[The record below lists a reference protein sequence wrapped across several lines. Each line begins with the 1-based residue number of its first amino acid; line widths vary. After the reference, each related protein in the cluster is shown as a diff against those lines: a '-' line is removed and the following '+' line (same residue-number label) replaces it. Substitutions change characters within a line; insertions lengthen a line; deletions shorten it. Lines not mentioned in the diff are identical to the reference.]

1 MKIKT
6 IAVKRHTSVPCI
18 PLTPQFV
25 VRVFKTYAFLD
36 DVLKCITRQ
45 DDNGELML
53 LPNHMNNP
61 EAQATLSAYETLGDI
76 ITAFESDC
84 EPEQN

>member
-1 MKIKT
+1 M

-25 VRVFKTYAFLD
+25 VGVYKTWHFLD
-36 DVLKCITRQ
+36 DTLKGIACR
-45 DDNGELML
+45 DVNGELVL
-53 LPNHMNNP
+53 LPDHIDSP
-61 EAQATLSAYETLGDI
+61 EAQAVLSAYNTLGDI
-76 ITAFESDC
+76 IKAFESDC

>member
-1 MKIKT
+1 MKIKM

-25 VRVFKTYAFLD
+25 IGVYKTWRDLD
-36 DVLKCITRQ
+36 CAIKDMPQCTN
-45 DDNGELML
+45 D
-53 LPNHMNNP
+53 P
-61 EAQATLSAYETLGDI
+61 EAQAMLSAYNTLGDI

>member
-1 MKIKT
+1 MKIKM

-25 VRVFKTYAFLD
+25 VGVFKTYTFLD
-36 DVLKCITRQ
+36 DALKTIACR
-45 DDNGELML
+45 DDNGELVL
-53 LPNHMNNP
+53 LPEYIGNI

-76 ITAFESDC
+76 IKAFESDC
-84 EPEQN
+84 EPA

>member
-1 MKIKT
+1 MKIKM

-25 VRVFKTYAFLD
+25 VGVYKTWHELD
-36 DVLKCITRQ
+36 NAIKGITHR
-45 DDNGELML
+45 DDNGNLVLDKSFSDDFES
-53 LPNHMNNP
+53 
-61 EAQATLSAYETLGDI
+61 QVKLSAYNTLGDI
-76 ITAFESDC
+76 IEAFESDC